1 MNGRPISPHQRRTA
15 GVVGILATA
24 LAVIMSLYHL
34 LTAYFGMPIAELH
47 RSLHVAFVL
56 AVAGMTIFTRAAKV
70 HGAGLQGVLVDGLG
84 AAIIAAGVV
93 AALYVSVNADDIQ
106 NRLFYVFELP
116 LHEKVL
122 AFALLAGLSEA
133 ARRSVGLA
141 IVILMWTFIAY
152 AFLGHL
158 LPEPFGHRGFSTSRI
173 LEQIYITKDGIWSG
187 PIGISASFMIIF
199 VLFGSLM
206 AATGIGGVL
215 TGGSIRITRGWVG
228 GPAKA
233 SVLSSAL
240 MSMLSGNAASNV
252 ATTGVVT
259 IPTMERAGYRKE
271 FASGVEAVASSGG
284 QITPPIMGAAAFL
297 LVEFVGVPYS
307 TIMAAAVLPAALYFI
322 GLFAMVHFE
331 AKRLSLGRWNEVPKG
346 SSKPLIF
353 PSFIIVA
360 SLGTILTLLLRGYTP
375 TLAGL
380 WGIII
385 LTAFTSLRQLFAR
398 GPLLGPLIE
407 GLTNGARMITPVA
420 IACAIGGIIAGI
432 TTMTGLGVKLSQL
445 VIIVANGQL
454 ILALCMTLVIAVIMG
469 MGLPSSS
476 AYIILAA
483 LLAPSLVNL
492 GAPVLA
498 AHMFILFC
506 GVSSTITPPVALASY
521 TAAAISGADPWRTSL
536 IGFRLGLSI
545 YIIPFMFVFTPG
557 LLMEGD
563 TSTILVNFA
572 TATVG
577 VLALSAA
584 IIGYALGPLN
594 VLHRILNLA
603 GAMLLIE
610 GTIATDIGGFAILSI
625 NLVSQIQSIRKKATN
640 T

>member
-1 MNGRPISPHQRRTA
+1 MNRRTNHPPQRQTV
-15 GVVGILATA
+15 GVIGFLATA
-24 LAVIMSLYHL
+24 LAVVMSLYHL

-56 AVAGMTIFTRAAKV
+56 AIAGITIFPRAKET
-70 HGAGLQGVLVDGLG
+70 HRAGLTSSLFDSVG
-84 AAIIAAGVV
+84 AAIIAAGVA
-93 AALYVSVNADDIQ
+93 AALYVSINADDIQ
-106 NRLFYVFELP
+106 NRLFYVYDLP
-116 LHEKVL
+116 LHEKLL

-133 ARRSVGLA
+133 ARRSIGPA
-141 IVILMWTFIAY
+141 IVILMWSFVAY
-152 AFLGHL
+152 AFFGHL

-199 VLFGSLM
+199 VLFGALM
-206 AATGIGGVL
+206 AATGIGSVL
-215 TGGSIRITRGWVG
+215 TGASIRLTRGWVG

-233 SVLSSAL
+233 SVMSSAL

-307 TIMAAAVLPAALYFI
+307 AIMAAAVLPASLYFI

-331 AKRLSLGRWNEVPKG
+331 AKRLSLGRWNETPEG

-353 PSFIIVA
+353 PSFIIVV

-385 LTAFTSLRQLFAR
+385 LTSLTSLQQLIAR
-398 GPLLGPLIE
+398 GPLLTPLIQ
-407 GLTNGARMITPVA
+407 GLENGARMITPVA
-420 IACAIGGIIAGI
+420 IACAIGGIIAGV

-445 VIIVANGQL
+445 VLIVANGQL

-492 GAPVLA
+492 GAPLLA

-521 TAAAISGADPWRTSL
+521 TAAAISGADPWRTSM

-563 TSTILVNFA
+563 AGTILINFA

-584 IIGYALGPLN
+584 IIGYALSPLN
-594 VLHRILNLA
+594 ALHRILYLA
-603 GAMLLIE
+603 GAILLIE
-610 GTIATDIGGFAILSI
+610 GTIATDIGGFAILVF
-625 NLVSQIQSIRKKATN
+625 NLLSQIRSIRKKAKN

>member
-1 MNGRPISPHQRRTA
+1 MNGSADSPPQHHGA
-15 GVVGILATA
+15 GVVGLVATA

-56 AVAGMTIFTRAAKV
+56 AIAGMAIFRRAEGT
-70 HGAGLQGVLVDGLG
+70 HRAGLTVGLVDGLG
-84 AAIIAAGVV
+84 AAIIALGVA
-93 AALYVSVNADDIQ
+93 AALYISVNADDIQ
-106 NRLFYVFELP
+106 NRLFYVYELP
-116 LHEKVL
+116 LHEKLL

-133 ARRSVGLA
+133 ARRSIGPA
-141 IVILMWTFIAY
+141 IVILMWAFVAY

-158 LPEPFGHRGFSTSRI
+158 LPQPFGHRGFSASRI

-199 VLFGSLM
+199 VLFGALM
-206 AATGIGGVL
+206 AATGIGSVL
-215 TGGSIRITRGWVG
+215 TGASIRLTRGWVG

-233 SVLSSAL
+233 SVISSAL

-307 TIMAAAVLPAALYFI
+307 TIMAAAVLPASLYFI

-331 AKRLSLGRWNEVPKG
+331 AKRLSLGRWNEAPEG
-346 SSKPLIF
+346 SSKPFIF
-353 PSFIIVA
+353 PGAIIFV

-380 WGIII
+380 WGII
-385 LTAFTSLRQLFAR
+385 SLIALSSLQQLIVR
-398 GPLLGPLIE
+398 GPLLTPLIQ
-407 GLTNGARMITPVA
+407 GLANGARMITPVA
-420 IACAIGGIIAGI
+420 IACAIGGIIAGV

-445 VIIVANGQL
+445 VLIVANGQL
-454 ILALCMTLVIAVIMG
+454 VLALCMTLVIAVIMG

-492 GAPVLA
+492 GAPLLA

-557 LLMEGD
+557 LLMEGEAG
-563 TSTILVNFA
+563 TILVNFA

-594 VLHRILNLA
+594 ALHRFLYVA

-610 GTIATDIGGFAILSI
+610 GTIATDVGGFAILTI
-625 NLVSQIQSIRKKATN
+625 NLLSQIHSTRKKAKN